1 MAHNVYQHIES
12 VQRAN
17 ELVDAE
23 NLRVDLNHKHW
34 RKLKSSSKEEQ
45 FSPWVPRD
53 ILYITQFIHE
63 LFRSET
69 PYSMLEEA
77 APMLAHFNGKKSL
90 ATSTNSFNSLFE
102 VEVEELDSDT
112 EFTTEDEEEA
122 HQLLETV

>member
-1 MAHNVYQHIES
+1 MYITLNS

-63 LFRSET
+63 LFSV
-69 PYSMLEEA
+69 
-77 APMLAHFNGKKSL
+77 K
-90 ATSTNSFNSLFE
+90 
-102 VEVEELDSDT
+102 
-112 EFTTEDEEEA
+112 
-122 HQLLETV
+122 LLIVCWKRRLQCLHILKW